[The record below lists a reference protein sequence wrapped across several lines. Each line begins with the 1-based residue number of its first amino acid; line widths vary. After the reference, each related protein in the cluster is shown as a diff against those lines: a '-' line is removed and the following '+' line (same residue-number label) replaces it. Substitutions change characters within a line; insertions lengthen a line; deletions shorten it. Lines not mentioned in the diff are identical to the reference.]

1 MRLKRAHVGN
11 CLKYSWV
18 EHFMTVSTILSSSY
32 VLTLG
37 LLEKL
42 LIKRL
47 VSLEQNK
54 FPFFVDPF
62 LSVLANLWG

>member
-1 MRLKRAHVGN
+1 M
-11 CLKYSWV
+11 
-18 EHFMTVSTILSSSY
+18 VSTIISFSY
-32 VLTLG
+32 VLTSG

-42 LIKRL
+42 LFKPL

-62 LSVLANLWG
+62 LSVLANLWGWYYGERKARIFSSILSISN